1 MNKDGK
7 LFISGFFDS
16 DAQEMIDFVEN
27 LGLIHVKTNTKE
39 TWAQI
44 CFVKN

>member
-1 MNKDGK
+1 

-27 LGLIHVKTNTKE
+27 LGVKHVKTNTKE

-44 CFVKN
+44 CFGKN